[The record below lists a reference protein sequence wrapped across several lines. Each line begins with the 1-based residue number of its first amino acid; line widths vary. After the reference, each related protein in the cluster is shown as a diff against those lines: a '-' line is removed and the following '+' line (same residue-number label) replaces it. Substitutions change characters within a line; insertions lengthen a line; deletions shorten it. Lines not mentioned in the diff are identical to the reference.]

1 MLPAQAI
8 QWLRDGLRMIETAPQ
23 SEELAAKATGD
34 NEVYVVPAF
43 TGLGAPYWD
52 SDARGAVFGLTRGQ
66 RKKTS
71 CERTLQAVAYQSK
84 DVIDTMKD
92 SGSISHC

>member
-1 MLPAQAI
+1 
-8 QWLRDGLRMIETAPQ
+8 MIETSPQ

-52 SDARGAVFGLTRGQ
+52 SDARGAVFGLTRGTTKEDFV
-66 RKKTS
+66 RA
-71 CERTLQAVAYQSK
+71 TLQAVAYQSK
-84 DVIDTMKD
+84 DVIDTMKRFRD
-92 SGSISHC
+92 RYPIVESGWRGC